1 MLVGFCRNEVKLCG
15 TNGLTRF
22 DVIAPSGSI
31 FTFNPVVATQDWI
44 QENEGKEGM
53 DINQDGSVDQLDY
66 SVADVGFSLSE
77 PNVQLSLYLI
87 TVLCLLGSYL
97 LCRWIVN
104 SRLGKIL
111 VAIRDDEPT
120 LNFFGYKPYTF
131 KIFAFCIAAVLAG
144 LASLLYVPQMKI
156 VTPSNMEAVRSVLVV
171 VWVAVGGRGSL
182 GGAIL
187 GALSVNLLYN
197 FLTSEQSIGPI
208 NWSQDYWPIFLG
220 VMFVL
225 VVLFLPKGLIEIV
238 DKFTGKNRNKIS
250 GEGANPD
257 MSTEQSEIVDPL
269 VGYQEFLPSQVQLD
283 FWSSK
288 FVLFVENL
296 SVSFDGFKAVDIPN
310 YGIRHGELRV
320 IIGPNG
326 AGKTTFCDLVSG
338 KTRPSTGKVYF
349 DGREISMMD
358 ESEISLLG
366 IGRKFQTP
374 TVFDSLSTYEN
385 LLIALP
391 EIRVGEKISLN
402 RKQKRKPI
410 RFWKSLKGLV

>member
-1 MLVGFCRNEVKLCG
+1 
-15 TNGLTRF
+15 
-22 DVIAPSGSI
+22 
-31 FTFNPVVATQDWI
+31 
-44 QENEGKEGM
+44 
-53 DINQDGSVDQLDY
+53 
-66 SVADVGFSLSE
+66 
-77 PNVQLSLYLI
+77 
-87 TVLCLLGSYL
+87 
-97 LCRWIVN
+97 
-104 SRLGKIL
+104 
-111 VAIRDDEPT
+111 
-120 LNFFGYKPYTF
+120 
-131 KIFAFCIAAVLAG
+131 
-144 LASLLYVPQMKI
+144 
-156 VTPSNMEAVRSVLVV
+156 
-171 VWVAVGGRGSL
+171 
-182 GGAIL
+182 
-187 GALSVNLLYN
+187 
-197 FLTSEQSIGPI
+197 
-208 NWSQDYWPIFLG
+208 
-220 VMFVL
+220 
-225 VVLFLPKGLIEIV
+225 
-238 DKFTGKNRNKIS
+238 
-250 GEGANPD
+250 

-269 VGYQEFLPSQVQLD
+269 AAYQEFLPSQVQLD

-391 EIRVGEKISLN
+391 GNQGWKKNLFEQETKEETDKILEILDRVGLIDQRNEYA
-402 RKQKRKPI
+402 
-410 RFWKSLKGLV
+410 KSLSHGQRQWLAISALIISKPKLLLVDEPAAGLTDKETEQTADLLLELAKEHTLVVIEHDMDFVRRLDSTVTVLNEGKVLAEGSLEQMERNEEVMEAYLGR